1 MDSQPFDRALE
12 FFRYARGA
20 AWAAQAASLA
30 TGVMFVVLLVLLAL
44 FADLTFN
51 RGEIP
56 ALSQLP
62 PADHDAVLQ
71 RIQLP
76 EDAEEGKPVV
86 QSLVELYREFHWPNA
101 RLEDIVASDDPHAL
115 SSHYRE

>member
-1 MDSQPFDRALE
+1 MDRQPFDRALE

-30 TGVMFVVLLVLLAL
+30 TGVLFVGLLVLLAL

-56 ALSQLP
+56 ALAQLP
-62 PADHDAVLQ
+62 PADRAQFLQ
-71 RIQLP
+71 QIQLSDDP
-76 EDAEEGKPVV
+76 EERKQAIQYFVD
-86 QSLVELYREFHWPNA
+86 LYRQFHWPNA
-101 RLEDIVASDDPHAL
+101 RLEELAAAQG
-115 SSHYRE
+115 